1 MKAKPRKTSARSTSK
16 QVSASVRSRSVT
28 NSKSQ
33 AEPPRKSHER
43 LAPWLELANL
53 LPRPPLPDERKRS
66 PNPLLGML
74 SLEKGRT
81 ERRAE
86 SPAEFV
92 HRFENSGVSCILAIT
107 ASLDLSLLRTNSDQA
122 RRFLHLVDEIAET
135 LRTLVAAA
143 APHVL
148 RAAGDTPLLV
158 NQLYETPATSR
169 SEICIREGRVETDW
183 VDPYKDFLSA
193 LEGVEAGRVRQ
204 CPECQRFFFALR
216 KDQQACSR
224 RCNSSRR
231 VREWRANQT
240 QYEYRRKLRG
250 AGIEAGK
257 RRKRFTK

>member
-1 MKAKPRKTSARSTSK
+1 MKAKHGKASRRSTSK
-16 QVSASVRSRSVT
+16 QISASVQSRSVT
-28 NSKSQ
+28 SLKFQ

-53 LPRPPLPDERKRS
+53 LPALPLLDERKRS
-66 PNPLLGML
+66 PSPLGMFL
-74 SLEKGRT
+74 LEKGRGQ
-81 ERRAE
+81 RRAE

-92 HRFENSGVSCILAIT
+92 HRFERSGVSRTPTIT
-107 ASLDLSLLRTNSDQA
+107 ANLDLPLLKTNADQA
-122 RRFLHLVDEIAET
+122 RRFLHLVDEIAQT
-135 LRTLVAAA
+135 LSTLVAAA

-148 RAAGDTPLLV
+148 RAAGETPLLV
-158 NQLYETPATSR
+158 NQLYESPATSR
-169 SEICIREGRVETDW
+169 SEIRIREGRVETQW

-204 CPECQRFFFALR
+204 CPECRHFFFALR

-231 VREWRANQT
+231 VREWRANQAR
-240 QYEYRRKLRG
+240 YEYRRKLRG
-250 AGIEAGK
+250 AGIETGK